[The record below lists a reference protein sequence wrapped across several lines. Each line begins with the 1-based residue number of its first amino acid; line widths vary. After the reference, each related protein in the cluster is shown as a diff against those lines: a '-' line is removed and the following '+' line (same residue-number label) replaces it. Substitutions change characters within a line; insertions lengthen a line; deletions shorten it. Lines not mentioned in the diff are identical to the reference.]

1 MTKKYIIIKTT
12 SELNHRPENGK
23 EMQKKKKLLF
33 ENIVIKLAAG
43 EVTKLCAYVLIVFCF
58 LDDVR
63 ISGLGCIIKVRSNN
77 RIT

>member
-23 EMQKKKKLLF
+23 EMQKKKFLF
-33 ENIVIKLAAG
+33 ENIAIKLAAG